1 MKSFV
6 LSALVFASASA
17 IRTNPVSTI
26 PQAAIDRAYTQK
38 QLTQNTTNTTN
49 DTKVA
54 IIQNTTNTTKVAAIQ
69 AKVTTNTTAKA
80 TAGDFKNPLLGN
92 SEPKPKEDKDAE
104 KEPVA
109 WNPDTL
115 PACPSAERTMMDD
128 GKTHVVKYP
137 YVGATCKAASL
148 AEVESADEDAK
159 APKKGAAKPAAKGAA
174 KPAAKGAAKPAAKGA
189 AKPAA
194 KGAAKPA
201 AKGAAKPGAKGKPAV
216 KKDPAPWRHL
226 EHCPDFNERRTLK
239 NGKTEAVPYPKKG
252 YNCSNEGPV

>member
-189 AKPAA
+189 
-194 KGAAKPA
+194 
-201 AKGAAKPGAKGKPAV
+201 KGKPAA

>member
-6 LSALVFASASA
+6 LSALVLASASA
-17 IRTNPVSTI
+17 IRTNPVSSI

-38 QLTQNTTNTTN
+38 QLIQNTTNTTN

-54 IIQNTTNTTKVAAIQ
+54 IIQNTTNKTNETKVAAIQ
-69 AKVTTNTTAKA
+69 AKVTTNVAAKA
-80 TAGDFKNPLLGN
+80 TAGDMKNPLLGN

-109 WNPDTL
+109 WDASTL
-115 PACPSAERTMMDD
+115 PPCPSAERTMMDD
-128 GKTHVVKYP
+128 GKTHVVKFP

-148 AEVESADEDAK
+148 AEVESTDEDAK
-159 APKKGAAKPAAKGAA
+159 APKKGAAKPAAK
-174 KPAAKGAAKPAAKGA
+174 PAAKGAAKPAAKG
-189 AKPAA
+189 KPAA
-194 KGAAKPA
+194 
-201 AKGAAKPGAKGKPAV
+201 

-239 NGKTEAVPYPKKG
+239 NGKTEAVAYPKKG

>member
-6 LSALVFASASA
+6 LSALVFVSVSA

-38 QLTQNTTNTTN
+38 QLIQNNTNTTN

-54 IIQNTTNTTKVAAIQ
+54 VIQNATNTTNDTKIAVIQNATNVTNETKVAAIQ
-69 AKVTTNTTAKA
+69 AKVTANA
-80 TAGDFKNPLLGN
+80 TAASADMKNPLLGN
-92 SEPKPKEDKDAE
+92 SEPKAKEDTTAE

-109 WNPDTL
+109 WMPDTL

-137 YVGATCKAASL
+137 YVGATCKPAAAIL
-148 AEVESADEDAK
+148 AEVEGKPAAK
-159 APKKGAAKPAAKGAA
+159 AAAKPVAKPAA
-174 KPAAKGAAKPAAKGA
+174 
-189 AKPAA
+189 
-194 KGAAKPA
+194 
-201 AKGAAKPGAKGKPAV
+201 
-216 KKDPAPWRHL
+216 KKDPAPWKDL

-239 NGKTEAVPYPKKG
+239 NGQTEAVAYPKKG
-252 YNCSNEGPV
+252 YNCNNEGPK

>member
-6 LSALVFASASA
+6 LSALVLASASA

-38 QLTQNTTNTTN
+38 QLIQNTTNTTN

-54 IIQNTTNTTKVAAIQ
+54 IIQNTTNKTNETKVAAIQ
-69 AKVTTNTTAKA
+69 AKVTTNVAAKA
-80 TAGDFKNPLLGN
+80 TAGDMKNPLLGN

-109 WNPDTL
+109 WDPSTL
-115 PACPSAERTMMDD
+115 PPCPSAERTMMDD
-128 GKTHVVKYP
+128 GKTHVVKFP

-148 AEVESADEDAK
+148 AEVESTDEDAK
-159 APKKGAAKPAAKGAA
+159 APKKGAAKPAAKPAAKGAA
-174 KPAAKGAAKPAAKGA
+174 KPAAKGAAKPAAKG
-189 AKPAA
+189 KPAA
-194 KGAAKPA
+194 
-201 AKGAAKPGAKGKPAV
+201 

-239 NGKTEAVPYPKKG
+239 NGKTEAVAYPKKG

>member
-109 WNPDTL
+109 WKPDTL

-174 KPAAKGAAKPAAKGA
+174 KPAAKGA
-189 AKPAA
+189 
-194 KGAAKPA
+194 
-201 AKGAAKPGAKGKPAV
+201 KGKPAA

>member
-6 LSALVFASASA
+6 LSALVLASVSA

-26 PQAAIDRAYTQK
+26 PQAAIDRAYIQK
-38 QLTQNTTNTTN
+38 QLTQNATNTTNDTKVSVIQNTTNTTN

-54 IIQNTTNTTKVAAIQ
+54 AIQ
-69 AKVTTNTTAKA
+69 AKVTTNVTAKA
-80 TAGDFKNPLLGN
+80 TAADMKNPLLGN

-109 WNPDTL
+109 WDPSTL
-115 PACPSAERTMMDD
+115 PPCPSAERTMMDD
-128 GKTHVVKYP
+128 GKTHVVKFP

-159 APKKGAAKPAAKGAA
+159 APKKKGAA
-174 KPAAKGAAKPAAKGA
+174 KPAAKPAAKA
-189 AKPAA
+189 
-194 KGAAKPA
+194 
-201 AKGAAKPGAKGKPAV
+201 AAKPGAKPGAKPAA

-239 NGKTEAVPYPKKG
+239 NGRTEAVPYPKKG

>member
-6 LSALVFASASA
+6 LSALVLSSASA
-17 IRTNPVSTI
+17 IRTNPVSSI

-38 QLTQNTTNTTN
+38 QLIQNTTNTTN

-54 IIQNTTNTTKVAAIQ
+54 IIQNTTNKTNETKVAAIQ
-69 AKVTTNTTAKA
+69 AKVTTNVAAKA
-80 TAGDFKNPLLGN
+80 TAGDMKNPLLGN

-109 WNPDTL
+109 WDASTL
-115 PACPSAERTMMDD
+115 PPCPSAERTMMDD
-128 GKTHVVKYP
+128 GKTHVVKFP

-148 AEVESADEDAK
+148 AEVESTDEDAK
-159 APKKGAAKPAAKGAA
+159 APKKGAAKPAAKPAAKGAA
-174 KPAAKGAAKPAAKGA
+174 KPAAKGAAKPAAKG
-189 AKPAA
+189 KPAA
-194 KGAAKPA
+194 
-201 AKGAAKPGAKGKPAV
+201 

-239 NGKTEAVPYPKKG
+239 NGKTEAVAYPKKG

>member
-6 LSALVFASASA
+6 LSALVLASASA

-38 QLTQNTTNTTN
+38 QLIQNTTNTTN

-54 IIQNTTNTTKVAAIQ
+54 IIQNTTNKTNETKVAAIQ
-69 AKVTTNTTAKA
+69 AKVTTNVAAKA
-80 TAGDFKNPLLGN
+80 TAGDMKNPLLGN

-109 WNPDTL
+109 WDPSTL
-115 PACPSAERTMMDD
+115 PPCPSAERTMMDD
-128 GKTHVVKYP
+128 GKTHVVKFP

-148 AEVESADEDAK
+148 AEVESTDEDAK

-201 AKGAAKPGAKGKPAV
+201 AKGKPAA

-239 NGKTEAVPYPKKG
+239 NGKTEAVAYPKKG